1 MMQRRAF
8 LAASALA
15 TATVALT
22 PLAAAAQSTS
32 NYPNR
37 PIKLVVP
44 FAPGGTTD
52 VVARLVADPLSK
64 ELGQPVI
71 VENRGG
77 GGGVIGA
84 GETARSAPDGY
95 SLGIATASSMA
106 TNPAIN
112 PKTPYN
118 PLTDFTPIT
127 NLAATPNVIA
137 TTKDF
142 PAKDFKSLVAE
153 LKKSPQKYSYSSSGT
168 GGVQHLLMEMFKT
181 TAGVQM
187 THVPYRG
194 AGPALAD
201 TVAGVVAM
209 TFDNM
214 PSAMPFLKS
223 GQLVPIVV
231 AAPKR
236 LEALPD
242 VPTFEEVGMPGIN
255 RMAFYGVLGPKDL
268 PPEIVKK
275 LHTALV
281 KVLADPN
288 VKKRIEDTG
297 SVVIGNTPDEFAKQL
312 RDEFAAYKDVVTKQ
326 KLTLE

>member
-8 LAASALA
+8 LAASALVA
-15 TATVALT
+15 TAAGLT
-22 PLAAAAQSTS
+22 PLAAAAQSAS

-118 PLTDFTPIT
+118 PLTDFTPII

-142 PAKDFKSLVAE
+142 PAKDFNGLVAE

-214 PSAMPFLKS
+214 PSTMPFLKS

-242 VPTFEEVGMPGIN
+242 VPTFAEVGMPGIN

-312 RDEFAAYKDVVTKQ
+312 RDEFDAYKDVVAKQ

>member
-8 LAASALA
+8 LAASA
-15 TATVALT
+15 VAAIAGLT
-22 PLAAAAQSTS
+22 PLAASAQSAS

-44 FAPGGTTD
+44 FAAGGTTD

-84 GETARSAPDGY
+84 NETARSDPDGY
-95 SLGIATASSMA
+95 SLGIATVSSMA

-112 PKTPYN
+112 PKIPYN

-137 TTKDF
+137 VTKSF
-142 PAKDFKSLVAE
+142 PGQDFKSLVAE
-153 LKKSPQKYSYSSSGT
+153 LKKSPDKYSYSSSGT
-168 GGVQHLLMEMFKT
+168 GGIQHMQMEMFKA

-187 THVPYRG
+187 VHIPYRG
-194 AGPALAD
+194 AGPALVD
-201 TVAGVVAM
+201 TVAGQVAM
-209 TFDNM
+209 TLDNM

-223 GQLVPIVV
+223 GQLIPIVV
-231 AAPKR
+231 ASPKR
-236 LEALPD
+236 LEAFPN

-255 RMAFYGVLGPKDL
+255 RMAFYGVLGPKNL
-268 PPEIVKK
+268 PPEVVKK

-281 KVLADPN
+281 KVLADPAL
-288 VKKRIEDTG
+288 KKRIEDTG
-297 SVVIGNTPDEFAKQL
+297 SVVIANTPEQFGKQL
-312 RDEFAAYKDVVTKQ
+312 ADEVVAYKDVVAKQ

>member
-8 LAASALA
+8 LAASALVA
-15 TATVALT
+15 TAAGLT
-22 PLAAAAQSTS
+22 PLAAAAQSAS

-153 LKKSPQKYSYSSSGT
+153 LKKSPEKYSYSSSGT
-168 GGVQHLLMEMFKT
+168 GGIQHMQMEMFKA

-187 THVPYRG
+187 VHVPYRG
-194 AGPALAD
+194 AGPALVD
-201 TVAGVVAM
+201 TVSGQVAM
-209 TFDNM
+209 TLDNM
-214 PSAMPFLKS
+214 PSAMPFLKN
-223 GQLVPIVV
+223 GQLIPIVV
-231 AAPKR
+231 ASPKR
-236 LEALPD
+236 LEAFPN

-255 RMAFYGVLGPKDL
+255 RMAFYGVLGPKNL

-275 LHTALV
+275 LNTALV
-281 KVLADPN
+281 KVLADPALR
-288 VKKRIEDTG
+288 KRIEDTG
-297 SVVIGNTPDEFAKQL
+297 SVVIANTPEQFGKQLSDEFL
-312 RDEFAAYKDVVTKQ
+312 AYKDVVAKQ

>member
-1 MMQRRAF
+1 MIQRRAF
-8 LAASALA
+8 LTASALMAVA
-15 TATVALT
+15 TGLT
-22 PLAAAAQSTS
+22 PLAAAAQSAS

-64 ELGQPVI
+64 ELGQPVM

-84 GETARSAPDGY
+84 GETARSDPDGY
-95 SLGIATASSMA
+95 SLGIATVSSMA

-137 TTKDF
+137 VTKSF
-142 PAKDFKSLVAE
+142 PGQDFKSLVAE
-153 LKKSPQKYSYSSSGT
+153 LKKSPEKYSYSSSGT
-168 GGVQHLLMEMFKT
+168 GGIQHMQMEMFKA

-187 THVPYRG
+187 VHVPYRG
-194 AGPALAD
+194 AGPALVD
-201 TVAGVVAM
+201 TVSGQVAM
-209 TFDNM
+209 TLDNM

-223 GQLVPIVV
+223 GQLIPIVV

-236 LEALPD
+236 LEAFPN

-255 RMAFYGVLGPKDL
+255 RMAFYGVLGPKGL

-281 KVLADPN
+281 KVLADPAL
-288 VKKRIEDTG
+288 KKRIEDTG
-297 SVVIGNTPDEFAKQL
+297 SVVIANTPEEFAKQL
-312 RDEFAAYKDVVTKQ
+312 ADELAAYKDVVVKQ
-326 KLTLE
+326 KLVLE